1 MKSSHFIVFALLAA
15 LVIAASSYWLYQS
28 QRPATGEVGATT
40 PSTLK
45 PWPQFSLADLRGQV
59 RQHSEWQGQVVVVN
73 FWATWCP
80 PCIEEIPIFI
90 DLQQKYEAK
99 GVQFIGIAIDSLEK
113 VKAFAQR
120 LEINYPLLVDE
131 DQAIDIARQ
140 FGNHMGAL
148 PFTVFVNRQGNMV
161 VQYPGAL
168 NRRKAE
174 QLILSLL

>member
-1 MKSSHFIVFALLAA
+1 MKSSHFIIFALLAA
-15 LVIAASSYWLYQS
+15 LAIAASSYWLYQP
-28 QRPATGEVGATT
+28 QQQATGEVGTT
-40 PSTLK
+40 SSTIE
-45 PWPQFSLADLRGQV
+45 PWPEFSLADLKGQV
-59 RQHSEWQGQVVVVN
+59 HHHSEWQGQVVVVN

-90 DLQQKYEAK
+90 ELQQKYGHQ

-131 DQAIDIARQ
+131 EQAIDIAIQ

-161 VQYPGAL
+161 VQHPGAL
-168 NRRKAE
+168 KRRKAE